1 MFTRRARFL
10 ASLALMVG
18 LLTVAASSGV
28 VAGTKDNEAKKYTEL
43 LQKSKDPKV
52 RLDAIEKIG
61 ELAQINKKLG
71 TPAVPYIKDALSDKD
86 TEIRKAAAKA
96 YGRCDP
102 DDADAVKTLVDLMKN
117 DKEDAVKMSAAFGLQ
132 SMGEKAKVAVPDML
146 TVAKSLKNDKDSKQL
161 KRMAATIKGT
171 KNK

>member
-1 MFTRRARFL
+1 MFTRRTRIL
-10 ASLALMVG
+10 ANITLMCG
-18 LLTVAASSGV
+18 LFTVAASSGL

-52 RLDAIEKIG
+52 RLDAIERIG

-71 TPAVPYIKDALSDKD
+71 EAAVPYIKDALKDND

-102 DDADAVKTLVDLMKN
+102 EDSEAVQNLVDVMKN
-117 DKEDAVKMSAAFGLQ
+117 DKDDSVKMSAAFGLQ
-132 SMGEKAKVAVPDML
+132 AMGEKAKVAVKDML
-146 TVAKSLKNDKDSKQL
+146 EVSKSMKNDKDSKQL
-161 KRMAATIKGT
+161 KRLANTIKGQ
-171 KNK
+171 KK